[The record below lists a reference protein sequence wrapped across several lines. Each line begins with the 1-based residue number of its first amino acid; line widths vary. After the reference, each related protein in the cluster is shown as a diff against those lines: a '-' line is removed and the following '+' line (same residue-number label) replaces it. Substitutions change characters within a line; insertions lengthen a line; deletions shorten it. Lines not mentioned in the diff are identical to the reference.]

1 MYARTSSPQ
10 VTTAPSPLPT
20 VENVTETSQT
30 TPKPSSP
37 TELRIARDAL
47 GAFRQDLFT
56 DALAFRPSQPLPD
69 GHVLLRALPRRIH
82 PQVRWLPQ
90 AWIVAFTLFLMLV
103 AVGVDDGPEG
113 GIFALL
119 TGAPLLFMLF
129 RPLGGWWLSFAATV
143 FTGVAPADDFPWPWT
158 PTGFVSHITVMVFVA
173 TRSRPRVA
181 AEMWLLTVLLGLFFT
196 LTSGGRPP
204 AVVPMAIVSGILLL
218 AAVAV
223 RGLRESKQEVA
234 AQVAVTEVE
243 RSRRTVLEERTTIA
257 RELHDV
263 VAHHMSVIAIQAEAA
278 PYRVDNPPE
287 ELTRSFAV
295 IRENAV
301 IALTEL
307 RRVLGVVRAED
318 YEAPQAPQPTL
329 AVLDSLLA
337 NVRDAGL
344 TVDKV
349 VTGAVRDL
357 PQGVELS
364 AYRIIQEALS
374 NTLRHAPGASARV
387 ELSYVPVGLGLRILN
402 GPPTGAPQPS
412 PGAGHGLLGMRERA
426 AVLGGEVTAEQTPDG
441 GYEVIAFL
449 PVGSEA

>member
-1 MYARTSSPQ
+1 
-10 VTTAPSPLPT
+10 
-20 VENVTETSQT
+20 VTETSQT
-30 TPKPSSP
+30 TPQPSSP

-47 GAFRQDLFT
+47 GAIRHDLFT
-56 DALAFRPSQPLPD
+56 DAFAFRPMPPLPD
-69 GHVLLRALPRRIH
+69 GHALLRALPQRVR

-90 AWIVAFTLFLMLV
+90 ATVVAFTLFLMLG
-103 AVGVDDGPEG
+103 AMADDDGLDG
-113 GIFALL
+113 AIMALL

-129 RPLGGWWLSFAATV
+129 RPLGGWWLSFAASA
-143 FTGVAPADDFPWPWT
+143 FTGAVALGGDFPWPWT
-158 PTGFVSHITVMVFVA
+158 VTGFISHIAVMVFVA

-181 AEMWLLTVLLGLFFT
+181 AEMWLLTVLLGVFFT
-196 LTSGGRPP
+196 LTSGWRPP